1 MNTLWWTLNWAKEA
15 MAPVRIL
22 IADDNPMVRSGI
34 KMLLKQHREWIVCA
48 EVENGRDAVEKAVEL
63 KPDVILLD
71 ISMPKMDGLTAAE
84 LIRREAPESEILI
97 VTHFESL
104 DLARYAAQ
112 TGVRGY
118 ISKSNVSSDLEAAIE
133 AAARHQSP

>member
-1 MNTLWWTLNWAKEA
+1 
-15 MAPVRIL
+15 MAPIRIL
-22 IADDNPMVRSGI
+22 IADDNPLVRSGI
-34 KMLLKQHREWIVCA
+34 KMLLRLHSEWVVCA

-63 KPDVILLD
+63 KPDVILMD
-71 ISMPKMDGLTAAE
+71 ISMPAMDGLTAAE
-84 LIRREAPESEILI
+84 LIRRGAPESEILI

-118 ISKSNVSSDLEAAIE
+118 ISKSHISSDLEAAIE